1 MQGKK
6 EHFVDGATPPLPLPK
21 LLASVLLPY
30 YPTRNFDRLFFLLV
44 RVRFRRFPECTL
56 SSWLACPSHPQ
67 PEVCKAHPRREGRAR
82 GH

>member
-30 YPTRNFDRLFFLLV
+30 YPTRNFDRLFILMLRGIRLTCFEPYFPPNFN
-44 RVRFRRFPECTL
+44 RF
-56 SSWLACPSHPQ
+56 
-67 PEVCKAHPRREGRAR
+67 
-82 GH
+82 

>member
-30 YPTRNFDRLFFLLV
+30 YPTRNFDRLLKMSGTFLFTWAMV
-44 RVRFRRFPECTL
+44 
-56 SSWLACPSHPQ
+56 
-67 PEVCKAHPRREGRAR
+67 
-82 GH
+82 